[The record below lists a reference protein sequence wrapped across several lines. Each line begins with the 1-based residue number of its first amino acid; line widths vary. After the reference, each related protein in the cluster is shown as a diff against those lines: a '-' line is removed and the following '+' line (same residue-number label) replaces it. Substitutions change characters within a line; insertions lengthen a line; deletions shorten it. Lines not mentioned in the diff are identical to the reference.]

1 MKKWLKKVFEQI
13 LPTISYIKAN
23 RTLKE
28 KIENPDC
35 QSNSS
40 YKANFDQ
47 ISIDSFRQKS
57 LEAFDTK
64 NKFEDKA
71 KTNVIGITIAITLIT
86 ASSGMINTIINRFS
100 FVWLHWTAFFILL
113 FAILYLL
120 SAGIVA
126 IKVLFVENTMSVVDL
141 IDLSSD
147 NKDTKIKYD
156 DCINRNISR
165 NIIRNNLV
173 FASYICIRNALICLI
188 MLLILMTIPI
198 ASV

>member
-1 MKKWLKKVFEQI
+1 MTQSIKNWLPRATVSKKTRMNIRRKISSLF
-13 LPTISYIKAN
+13 PTISYIKAN

-47 ISIDSFRQKS
+47 ISIDSFRQKY

-100 FVWLHWTAFFILL
+100 FVWLHWTAFLSY
-113 FAILYLL
+113 YLL
-120 SAGIVA
+120 YYI
-126 IKVLFVENTMSVVDL
+126 
-141 IDLSSD
+141 
-147 NKDTKIKYD
+147 Y
-156 DCINRNISR
+156 CRQ
-165 NIIRNNLV
+165 
-173 FASYICIRNALICLI
+173 ASW
-188 MLLILMTIPI
+188 P
-198 ASV
+198 